1 MVLSMSVESRVLDM
15 SAWRKLRK
23 EEMDLITVMARHSP
37 NSKEVL
43 RSLSGC
49 FVEDMKDG
57 GMGSLRF
64 KDADNRERRLGKKIA
79 EAEFTDEDGI
89 PVSAVLNLDDNGE
102 LFELDMWKVDFSTLK
117 RYPRPEEL
125 RLKAPSQSPT
135 AILRRS

>member
-1 MVLSMSVESRVLDM
+1 M

-23 EEMDLITVMARHSP
+23 EEVDLITAMARHS
-37 NSKEVL
+37 SKSNEVL
-43 RSLSGC
+43 HSLSDRL
-49 FVEDMKDG
+49 VEDMKDG

-102 LFELDMWKVDFSTLK
+102 LFELDIWKVDFTALK
-117 RYPRPEEL
+117 RYARPEEL
-125 RLKAPSQSPT
+125 RQK
-135 AILRRS
+135 RSS